1 MDKLNYIGVVDGA
14 MGILSRRM
22 KFQMLNSTETTNQQ
36 SPPMPAF
43 NMPLLSGTDRK
54 KEIRKQEK
62 KMEIF

>member
-1 MDKLNYIGVVDGA
+1 